1 MKSIL
6 AATAAVLIA
15 TCAFAPVQAQAQGR
29 TEVIVV
35 HKAPP
40 ALRHEAIPAARRG
53 YEWVPGY
60 WAWNGRRYTWERGHY
75 ERVRSGYVYQQP
87 TWRQNRDGWYMDR
100 GGWIRGERADRV
112 ARRDRDGDGV
122 RNVNDRDRDGDGI
135 RNRDDARPNNP
146 NRY

>member
-6 AATAAVLIA
+6 AATAAVLISA
-15 TCAFAPVQAQAQGR
+15 AAFAPAQAQAQGR

-40 ALRHEAIPAARRG
+40 APMREAVPAARRG

-60 WAWNGRRYTWERGHY
+60 WTYNGRRYVWERGHY
-75 ERVRSGYVYQQP
+75 ERVRAGYVYQQP
-87 TWRQNRDGWYMDR
+87 VWRQDRNGWYLDR
-100 GGWIRGERADRV
+100 GGWVREERRL

-122 RNVNDRDRDGDGI
+122 RNGFDRDRDGDGVA
-135 RNRDDARPNNP
+135 NRHDARPNNP